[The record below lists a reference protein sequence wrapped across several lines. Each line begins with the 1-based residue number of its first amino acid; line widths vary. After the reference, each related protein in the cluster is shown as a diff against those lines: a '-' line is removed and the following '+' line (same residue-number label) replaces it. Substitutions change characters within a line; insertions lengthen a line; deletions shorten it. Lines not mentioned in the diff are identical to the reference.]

1 MKQLLI
7 VKSIAGNYDAGDLS
21 SLVDGELAMFDLVDG
36 SQPDLIQE
44 EQTPLR
50 NFGLALGRPNNSPA
64 IVIPEVDIKTLT
76 TSYVQYDAGHLWTGE
91 ITIPDTADGC
101 TYTLILVKKGTVPH
115 ERNTWTAT
123 ETVFDAEKVDAEA
136 LAAKLGAYFQR
147 MVDSGSIDMTVTVTG
162 AKIEFA
168 STNQAED
175 WELKCGDD
183 LYGTEVTVM
192 HKEDAVG
199 DKAYIEN
206 LAKQCAAG
214 KGFTDVYRDG
224 DTIYPGY
231 PEIVGEDDHF
241 DIMTLRFAVGRAASK
256 TRDERVYQLVHI
268 AFPVSANFKDKYDA
282 MFKENYDRLYT
293 YE

>member
-7 VKSIAGNYDAGDLS
+7 VKSICADNFQDAGILE
-21 SLVDGELAMFDLVDG
+21 DGELGMFDVASGVGNPELFENG
-36 SQPDLIQE
+36 ARPA
-44 EQTPLR
+44 R
-50 NFGLALGRPNNSPA
+50 NFCIALGRPNGTA

-76 TSYVQYDAGHLWTGE
+76 TSYVQYDAGHPWTGE

-101 TYTLILVKKGTVPH
+101 TYTLILVKKGAVPH

-123 ETVFDAEKVDAEA
+123 ETVFDAEKVDAAA

-147 MVDSGSIDMTVTVTG
+147 MIDSGSLDMTVTVTG

-206 LAKQCAAG
+206 LAKACAAG

-231 PEIVGEDDHF
+231 PETVGESDHF

-268 AFPVSANFKDKYDA
+268 AIPVALNGKAKYDA
-282 MFKENYDRLYT
+282 VFKDDFDIDMEY
-293 YE
+293 